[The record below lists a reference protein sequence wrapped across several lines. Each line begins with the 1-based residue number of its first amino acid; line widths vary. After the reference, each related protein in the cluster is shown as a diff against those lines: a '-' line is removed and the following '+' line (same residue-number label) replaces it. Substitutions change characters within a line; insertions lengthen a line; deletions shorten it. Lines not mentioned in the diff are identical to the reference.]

1 MPGTPRPFD
10 MNAHSPSGSDDE
22 ALRPP
27 PESDGLAAEE
37 AARPAS
43 HDPVPQRREWQAREQ
58 QEDESVAQILAGV
71 SSSHAQP
78 DVHGRSADDDRT
90 VSPPPFL
97 RSGPTADPQLCHT
110 PDTAPCTRAAG
121 VLRRFRGDRRI

>member
-1 MPGTPRPFD
+1 MPGKPRPFD

-43 HDPVPQRREWQAREQ
+43 HRPVPQRHEWQAREQ

-78 DVHGRSADDDRT
+78 DVHGRSADDDGT
-90 VSPPPFL
+90 VDPPPFFEK
-97 RSGPTADPQLCHT
+97 R
-110 PDTAPCTRAAG
+110 PDC
-121 VLRRFRGDRRI
+121 